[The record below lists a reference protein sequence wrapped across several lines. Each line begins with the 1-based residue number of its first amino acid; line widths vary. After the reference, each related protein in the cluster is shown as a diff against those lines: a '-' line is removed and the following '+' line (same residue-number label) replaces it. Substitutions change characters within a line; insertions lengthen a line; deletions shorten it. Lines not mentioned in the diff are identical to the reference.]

1 MTIDNDLIVQ
11 WEPKIHKFLQT
22 TFVLGMDKE
31 DLAQELRIA
40 IIKAA
45 KHYNWGKGVT
55 FHTYLHTV
63 MVNTIRTLISKAQKM
78 KDLNEA
84 YSISGT
90 GRVEWEPQ
98 KENFVSNEINR
109 SLIDPISLDN
119 MQEMELQDILERAKL
134 SKQEFDFIELRM
146 DGLTMEQIT
155 NTLGDSAYKIRTSI
169 QKKIKQVSKG
179 EKFFHEEKVS

>member
-31 DLAQELRIA
+31 YLAQELRIA

-45 KHYNWGKGVT
+45 KHYNGGKGVT